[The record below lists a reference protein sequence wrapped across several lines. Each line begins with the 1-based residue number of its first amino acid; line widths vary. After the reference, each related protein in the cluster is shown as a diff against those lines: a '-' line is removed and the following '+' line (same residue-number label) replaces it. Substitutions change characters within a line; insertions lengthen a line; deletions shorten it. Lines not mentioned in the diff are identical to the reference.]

1 MRITLFSI
9 TSRPIAIFIPP
20 GNGAT
25 IARTVAALHPSTT
38 TSTRA
43 VGPHALPIDGLDEHL
58 HESPTLLTIRSA
70 SGSAI
75 TVLGAAVVT
84 SVSRILSTFLPP
96 DTSASARSPPRLI
109 ARLAAGTG
117 RDRVRRHR

>member
-1 MRITLFSI
+1 M
-9 TSRPIAIFIPP
+9 TSRPIAISTPR

-25 IARTVAALHPSTT
+25 TARTLAPRHPSTT

-43 VGPHALPIDGLDEHL
+43 VGPHALPIDGLDEHF

-70 SGSAI
+70 SRSEI

-84 SVSRILSTFLPP
+84 SASWIRSTFFPP
-96 DTSASARSPPRLI
+96 DTSASVRSPPRLI
-109 ARLAAGTG
+109 AHLAAGT
-117 RDRVRRHR
+117 